1 MALNDT
7 LAFLRA
13 WLRDPR
19 GIGAVTPSG
28 SALARLMTSQVDA
41 LDGPVIELGPGT
53 GALTRALLAR
63 GVPLHRLAL
72 IEADPHFAEA
82 LGRRYPQAT
91 ILRMDA
97 ARLGDTEPLFGDE
110 RACAVVSGLP
120 LLSMPPA
127 QVAAIVQ
134 GVFERQLRPGGLFY
148 QFTYG
153 PRCPLPPALLA
164 RLELQAHRV
173 GSALLNLPPAA
184 VYCISR
190 RAESQVA
197 A

>member
-1 MALNDT
+1 MQLNDT
-7 LAFLRA
+7 LAFMRA
-13 WLRDPR
+13 WLRNPR
-19 GIGAVTPSG
+19 GVGAVTPSG
-28 SALARLMTSQVDA
+28 AALARLMTAHVSQ

-53 GALTRALLAR
+53 GALTRALIAR

-72 IEADPHFAEA
+72 IEADPHFADA
-82 LGRRYPQAT
+82 LSKRYPLAT

-97 ARLGDTEPLFGDE
+97 AQLGHTESLFGDE

-120 LLSMPPA
+120 LLSMPAA
-127 QVAAIVQ
+127 QVAAIIQ
-134 GVFERQLRPGGLFY
+134 GVFERQLRADGMFY

-153 PRCPLPPALLA
+153 PRCPLPAALLK
-164 RLELQAHRV
+164 RLNLQARRV

-184 VYCISR
+184 VYCISQR
-190 RAESQVA
+190 RDLRVA

>member
-28 SALARLMTSQVDA
+28 AALARLMTAHVSQ

-63 GVPLHRLAL
+63 GVPPHRLAL
-72 IEADPHFAEA
+72 IEADPHFADA
-82 LGRRYPQAT
+82 LAKRYPKTT

-97 ARLGDTEPLFGDE
+97 AQLGHTESLFGEE

-120 LLSMPPA
+120 LLSMPA
-127 QVAAIVQ
+127 SQVAAIVQ
-134 GVFERQLRPGGLFY
+134 GVFERQLRNGGMFY

-153 PRCPLPPALLA
+153 PRCPLPPALLE
-164 RLELQAHRV
+164 RLNLQAQRV

-184 VYCISR
+184 VYRISR
-190 RAESQVA
+190 RTDVLVA

>member
-1 MALNDT
+1 MPLHDT
-7 LAFLRA
+7 LTFLRA

-28 SALARLMTSQVDA
+28 AALARLMTSRVGA

-72 IEADPHFAEA
+72 VEADPHLADT
-82 LGRRYPQAT
+82 LGRRYPEAN

-97 ARLGDTEPLFGDE
+97 AQLGDTEPLFGDE

-120 LLSMPPA
+120 LLSMPPG

-134 GVFERQLRPGGLFY
+134 GVFERQLRSGGMFY

-153 PRCPLPPALLA
+153 PRCPLPSALLA
-164 RLELQAHRV
+164 RLGLQAHRV

>member
-7 LAFLRA
+7 LSFLRA

-28 SALARLMTSQVDA
+28 AALARLMTAHVSQ

-63 GVPLHRLAL
+63 GVLPHRLAL
-72 IEADPHFAEA
+72 IEADPHFADA
-82 LGRRYPQAT
+82 LAKRYPKAT

-97 ARLGDTEPLFGDE
+97 ARLGDTESLFGDE
-110 RACAVVSGLP
+110 LACAVVSGLP
-120 LLSMPPA
+120 LLSMPA
-127 QVAAIVQ
+127 SQVAAIVQ
-134 GVFERQLRPGGLFY
+134 GVFERQLRSDGMFY

-153 PRCPLPPALLA
+153 PRCPLPTALLK
-164 RLELQAHRV
+164 RLNLQAHRV

-184 VYCISR
+184 VYRISR
-190 RAESQVA
+190 RVDIQVA

>member
-7 LAFLRA
+7 LDFLRA

-28 SALARLMTSQVDA
+28 AALARLMTSHVSQ

-63 GVPLHRLAL
+63 GVPPHRLAL
-72 IEADPHFAEA
+72 IEADPHFAET
-82 LGRRYPQAT
+82 LRRRYPQAR

-97 ARLGDTEPLFGDE
+97 ARLGDTESLFGHE

-120 LLSMPPA
+120 LLSMPPG
-127 QVAAIVQ
+127 QVAAILQ
-134 GVFERQLRPGGLFY
+134 GVFEQQLSAGGMFY

-153 PRCPLPPALLA
+153 MRCPLPAALLQQ
-164 RLELQAHRV
+164 LNLQAHRV

-184 VYCISR
+184 VYRISR
-190 RAESQVA
+190 LPDILIA

>member
-7 LAFLRA
+7 LVFLRA

-28 SALARLMTSQVDA
+28 AALARLMTMHVSQM
-41 LDGPVIELGPGT
+41 DGPVIELGPGT

-63 GVPLHRLAL
+63 GVPAHRLAL
-72 IEADPHFAEA
+72 IEADPHFADA
-82 LGRRYPQAT
+82 LARRYPKAT

-97 ARLGDTEPLFGDE
+97 AQLGHTESLFGEE

-120 LLSMPPA
+120 LLSMPAA

-134 GVFERQLRPGGLFY
+134 GVFERQLRSGGMFY

-153 PRCPLPPALLA
+153 PRCPLPKTLLD
-164 RLELQAHRV
+164 RLDLQAQRV

-184 VYCISR
+184 VYRFSR
-190 RAESQVA
+190 RAEVQIA

>member
-7 LAFLRA
+7 LVFLRA

-28 SALARLMTSQVDA
+28 AALARLMTTFVSQM
-41 LDGPVIELGPGT
+41 DGPVIELGPGT

-63 GVPLHRLAL
+63 GVPAHRLAL
-72 IEADPHFAEA
+72 IEADPHFADA
-82 LGRRYPQAT
+82 LARRYPNAT

-97 ARLGDTEPLFGDE
+97 AQLGHTESLFGEE

-120 LLSMPPA
+120 LLSMPAA

-134 GVFERQLRPGGLFY
+134 GVFERQLRSGGMFY

-153 PRCPLPPALLA
+153 PRCPLPKTLLD
-164 RLELQAHRV
+164 RLDLQAQRV

-184 VYCISR
+184 VYRFSR
-190 RAESQVA
+190 RAEIRIA

>member
-1 MALNDT
+1 MALNDS
-7 LAFLRA
+7 LSFLRA

-28 SALARLMTSQVDA
+28 AALARLMTAHVSQ

-63 GVPLHRLAL
+63 GVLPHRLAL
-72 IEADPHFAEA
+72 IEADPHFADA
-82 LGRRYPQAT
+82 LAKRYPKAT

-97 ARLGDTEPLFGDE
+97 ARLGDTESLFGDE
-110 RACAVVSGLP
+110 LACAVVSGLP
-120 LLSMPPA
+120 LLSMPA
-127 QVAAIVQ
+127 SQVAAIVQ
-134 GVFERQLRPGGLFY
+134 GVFERQLRSDGMFY

-153 PRCPLPPALLA
+153 PRCPLPTALLK
-164 RLELQAHRV
+164 RLNLQAHRV

-184 VYCISR
+184 VYRISR
-190 RAESQVA
+190 RVDIQVA

>member
-19 GIGAVTPSG
+19 SIGAVTPSG
-28 SALARLMTSQVDA
+28 AALARLMTSHVSA
-41 LDGPVIELGPGT
+41 SSGPVIELGPGT

-63 GVPLHRLAL
+63 GVPPHRLAL
-72 IEADPHFAEA
+72 IEADPHFADA
-82 LGRRYPQAT
+82 LSRRYPETT

-97 ARLGDTEPLFGDE
+97 ARLGDTESLFGDE

-120 LLSMPPA
+120 LLSMPPD

-134 GVFERQLRPGGLFY
+134 GVFERQLRAGGMFY

-153 PRCPLPPALLA
+153 PRCPLPAALLD
-164 RLELQAHRV
+164 RLNLQARRV
-173 GSALLNLPPAA
+173 GSALLNQPPPA

-190 RAESQVA
+190 ADIQVA

>member
-1 MALNDT
+1 MPLTDT
-7 LAFLRA
+7 LAFMRA

-28 SALARLMTSQVDA
+28 AALARLMTAHVSQ

-53 GALTRALLAR
+53 GALTRALIAR
-63 GVPLHRLAL
+63 GVPVHRLAL
-72 IEADPHFAEA
+72 IEADPHFADA
-82 LGRRYPQAT
+82 LSKRYPLAT

-97 ARLGDTEPLFGDE
+97 AQLGQTESLFGEE
-110 RACAVVSGLP
+110 RACAVISGLP
-120 LLSMPPA
+120 LLSMPA
-127 QVAAIVQ
+127 SQVADIVQ
-134 GVFERQLRPGGLFY
+134 GVFDQQLRAGGMFY

-153 PRCPLPPALLA
+153 PRCPLPAALLK
-164 RLELQAHRV
+164 RLNLQARRV

-190 RAESQVA
+190 LQDLRVA

>member
-1 MALNDT
+1 MPLNDT
-7 LAFLRA
+7 LAFMRA
-13 WLRDPR
+13 WLRNPR
-19 GIGAVTPSG
+19 SVGAVTPSG
-28 SALARLMTSQVDA
+28 AALARLMTAHVSR

-63 GVPLHRLAL
+63 GVPLSRLAL
-72 IEADPHFAEA
+72 IEADPHFADA
-82 LGRRYPQAT
+82 LSRRYPMAT

-97 ARLGDTEPLFGDE
+97 AQLGHTESLFGDE

-120 LLSMPPA
+120 LLSMPAA

-134 GVFERQLRPGGLFY
+134 GVFERQLRADGMFY

-153 PRCPLPPALLA
+153 PRCPLPAALLK
-164 RLELQAHRV
+164 RLNLQARRV

-184 VYCISR
+184 VYCISQR
-190 RAESQVA
+190 QDLLVA

>member
-1 MALNDT
+1 MAVNDT
-7 LAFLRA
+7 LTFLRA

-19 GIGAVTPSG
+19 SIGAVTPSG
-28 SALARLMTSQVDA
+28 AALARLMTAHVSQM
-41 LDGPVIELGPGT
+41 DGPVIELGPGT

-63 GVPLHRLAL
+63 GVPAHRLAL
-72 IEADPHFAEA
+72 IEADPHFADA
-82 LGRRYPQAT
+82 LARRYPKAA

-97 ARLGDTEPLFGDE
+97 AQLGHTESLFGDE

-120 LLSMPPA
+120 LLSMPAA
-127 QVAAIVQ
+127 QVSAIVQ
-134 GVFERQLRPGGLFY
+134 GVFDRQLRRDGVFY

-153 PRCPLPPALLA
+153 PRCPLPAALLT
-164 RLELQAHRV
+164 RLNLRAQRV

-184 VYCISR
+184 VYRFSR
-190 RAESQVA
+190 CAEARVA